1 MNILFFLTPKSEVAY
16 IEDSFSLRQILEKME
31 IHRYSAIP
39 ILSNNGEYV
48 GTITEGDILWYCKK
62 NSMSALKT
70 AETIFLSDIP
80 KKFEY
85 ASVSI
90 NSNMEDLIAR
100 AMAQNFV
107 PVVDDQNKFIGIV
120 TRKDIIGYCY
130 KKTENHAV
138 RLIILITDL
147 DTAHEIAVIQQQNR
161 KPLHTRSS
169 GFIIILSHIRS
180 GFIIYLFY
188 SLRLQVHVQRHR

>member
-1 MNILFFLTPKSEVAY
+1 MNILFFLTPKSDVAY

-39 ILSNNGEYV
+39 
-48 GTITEGDILWYCKK
+48 KR
-62 NSMSALKT
+62 NSMNALKT
-70 AETIFLSDIP
+70 AESIFLNDIP

-90 NSNMEDLIAR
+90 SSNMEDLIAR
-100 AMAQNFV
+100 AMVQNFV

-130 KKTENHAV
+130 KKLKTSE
-138 RLIILITDL
+138 
-147 DTAHEIAVIQQQNR
+147 
-161 KPLHTRSS
+161 S
-169 GFIIILSHIRS
+169 
-180 GFIIYLFY
+180 
-188 SLRLQVHVQRHR
+188 

>member
-48 GTITEGDILWYCKK
+48 GTITERAILWYCKK

-85 ASVSI
+85 ASVLI

-130 KKTENHAV
+130 KKLKTMQS
-138 RLIILITDL
+138 D
-147 DTAHEIAVIQQQNR
+147 
-161 KPLHTRSS
+161 
-169 GFIIILSHIRS
+169 
-180 GFIIYLFY
+180 
-188 SLRLQVHVQRHR
+188 

>member
-1 MNILFFLTPKSEVAY
+1 MKILFFLTPKSDVAY

-39 ILSNNGEYV
+39 ILSNTGEYV
-48 GTITEGDILWYCKK
+48 GTITEGDILWYCKR
-62 NSMSALKT
+62 NSMNALKT
-70 AETIFLSDIP
+70 AESIFLNDIP

-90 NSNMEDLIAR
+90 AR
-100 AMAQNFV
+100 AMVQNFV

-130 KKTENHAV
+130 KKLKTSE
-138 RLIILITDL
+138 
-147 DTAHEIAVIQQQNR
+147 
-161 KPLHTRSS
+161 S
-169 GFIIILSHIRS
+169 
-180 GFIIYLFY
+180 
-188 SLRLQVHVQRHR
+188 

>member
-62 NSMSALKT
+62 NSMS
-70 AETIFLSDIP
+70 DIP

-130 KKTENHAV
+130 KKLKTMQS
-138 RLIILITDL
+138 D
-147 DTAHEIAVIQQQNR
+147 
-161 KPLHTRSS
+161 
-169 GFIIILSHIRS
+169 
-180 GFIIYLFY
+180 
-188 SLRLQVHVQRHR
+188 

>member
-16 IEDSFSLRQILEKME
+16 IEDNFSLRQILEKME

-70 AETIFLSDIP
+70 AESIFLKDIP

-90 NSNMEDLIAR
+90 GSNMEDLIAR

-120 TRKDIIGYCY
+120 TRKDIISYCY
-130 KKTENHAV
+130 KKLKN
-138 RLIILITDL
+138 
-147 DTAHEIAVIQQQNR
+147 
-161 KPLHTRSS
+161 
-169 GFIIILSHIRS
+169 
-180 GFIIYLFY
+180 
-188 SLRLQVHVQRHR
+188 VQSE

>member
-16 IEDSFSLRQILEKME
+16 IEDDFSLRQILEKME

-39 ILSNNGEYV
+39 ILSKGGEYV
-48 GTITEGDILWYCKK
+48 GTITEGDILWFCKRS
-62 NSMSALKT
+62 SMNALKAT
-70 AETIFLSDIP
+70 ENIYLSDIP

-130 KKTENHAV
+130 KK
-138 RLIILITDL
+138 
-147 DTAHEIAVIQQQNR
+147 IAKTPER
-161 KPLHTRSS
+161 K
-169 GFIIILSHIRS
+169 
-180 GFIIYLFY
+180 
-188 SLRLQVHVQRHR
+188 